1 MVYGMR
7 IHETGAPEVM
17 RWEPVEVGEPGRGE
31 VRVRHTAA
39 GVNYVDCLK
48 RSGNYAVPLRL
59 PSGIG
64 DEGAGIVEVLGSDVT
79 DLKVGD
85 RVAYAGW
92 AGSYA
97 EARIIA
103 ADRLVKIP
111 DGIAE
116 AQAAAMMLKGLTAR
130 YLLRRTY
137 SVQPGDTILFHA
149 VAGGLGLIACQWAK
163 HLGATV
169 IGTVSSDAKAAI
181 AKAHGCDHVIVY
193 TRQDFVQ
200 AIREVTGGGGVHAV
214 YDGVGRDTFHKS
226 LDCLRPR
233 GIIVSIGQTSGPIPP
248 LDVATLAPKGSLYLA
263 RTALVHHTATR
274 AELVQAA
281 EELFAVVLDGAVKIE
296 VNQNYPLRDAVRAH
310 ADLEQRRTT
319 GSSILTV

>member
-17 RWEPVEVGEPGRGE
+17 RWERLEVGEPGRGE
-31 VRVRHTAA
+31 ARIRHSAA
-39 GVNYVDCLK
+39 GVNYIDCLK
-48 RSGNYAVPLRL
+48 RSGNYAVPLAL

-64 DEGAGIVEVLGSDVT
+64 DEGAGIVEALGPDVA

-92 AGSYA
+92 VGSYA

-103 ADRLVKIP
+103 ADKLVKIP

-116 AQAAAMMLKGLTAR
+116 WQAAAMMLKGLTAH
-130 YLLRRTY
+130 YLLRLTY

-149 VAGGLGLIACQWAK
+149 AAGGLGLIACQWAK

-181 AKAHGCDHVIVY
+181 AKAHGCDHAIIY

-200 AIREVTGGGGVHAV
+200 AVREITGGGGVHAV
-214 YDGVGRDTFHKS
+214 YDGVGKDTFNKS

-233 GIIVSIGQTSGPIPP
+233 GIIVSVGQTSGPIPP

-274 AELVQAA
+274 AELVRAA
-281 EELFAVVLDGAVKIE
+281 DELFAVVLCGAVKIE
-296 VNQNYPLRDAVRAH
+296 VNQTYPLRDAVRAH
-310 ADLEQRRTT
+310 SDLEQRRTT

>member
-1 MVYGMR
+1 MVYAMR

-17 RWEPVEVGEPGRGE
+17 RWEPVELGTPGRGE
-31 VRVRHTAA
+31 ARIRHVAA

-48 RSGNYAVPLRL
+48 RSGDYAVPLPL

-64 DEGAGIVEVLGSDVT
+64 DEGAGIIEALGSDVA
-79 DLKVGD
+79 DLNIGD

-92 AGSYA
+92 VDSYS
-97 EARIIA
+97 EARNIA

-116 AQAAAMMLKGLTAR
+116 QQAAAMMLKGLTAH

-137 SVQPGDTILFHA
+137 PVQPGDTILFHA
-149 VAGGLGLIACQWAK
+149 AAGGLGLIACQWAK

-169 IGTVSSDAKAAI
+169 IGTVSSDAKAAV
-181 AKAHGCDHVIVY
+181 AKAHGCDHVIIY
-193 TRQDFVQ
+193 TRQEFVQ
-200 AIREVTGGGGVHAV
+200 AVREITGGRGVHAV
-214 YDGVGRDTFHKS
+214 YDGVGKDTFHKS

-274 AELVQAA
+274 AELVGAA
-281 EELFAVVLDGAVKIE
+281 EELFAVVLRGAVKIE
-296 VNQNYPLRDAVRAH
+296 VNQTYALRDAVRAH
-310 ADLEQRRTT
+310 SDLEQRRTI

>member
-1 MVYGMR
+1 MVHAVR
-7 IHETGAPEVM
+7 VHETGGPEVM
-17 RWEPVEVGEPGRGE
+17 RWEPVEVGDPGRGE
-31 VRVRHTAA
+31 ARVRHTAA
-39 GVNYVDCLK
+39 GVNYIDCLK
-48 RSGNYAVPLRL
+48 RSGNYAVPLSL

-64 DEGAGIVEVLGSDVT
+64 DEGAGIVEAIGPEVADI
-79 DLKVGD
+79 KVGD
-85 RVAYAGW
+85 RVAYAGL

-103 ADRLVKIP
+103 TDRLVKLP

-116 AQAAAMMLKGLTAR
+116 RQAAAMMLKGMTAQ

-137 SVQPGDTILFHA
+137 RVQPGDTVLFHA
-149 VAGGLGLIACQWAK
+149 AAGGLGLIACQWAK

-169 IGTVSSDAKAAI
+169 IGTVSSDAKAAL

-193 TRQDFVQ
+193 SRQDFVQ
-200 AIREVTGGGGVHAV
+200 SVRDITGGIGVHAV
-214 YDGVGRDTFHKS
+214 YDGVGKDTFHKS

-233 GIIVSIGQTSGPIPP
+233 GIIVSVGQTSGPIPP
-248 LDVATLAPKGSLYLA
+248 LDVASLAPKGSLHLA
-263 RTALVHHTATR
+263 RTALIHYTGTR
-274 AELVQAA
+274 ADLVLAA
-281 EELFAVVLDGAVKIE
+281 KELFDVVLAGAVRIE
-296 VNQNYPLRDAVRAH
+296 VNQTYPLRDAVQAH